1 MTMKSIKCFI
11 KLQRFSNFPICSPL
25 STFALRGSDA
35 HFAGK
40 DVPISITKQ
49 NELRRNEL
57 FNKELTKQRN
67 NIGRIEKIEVQYKGV
82 PEDMTLVMNKHIST
96 PFDCTRHMSEMLSK
110 RSALARVN
118 GQLWDMH
125 RPLEEDC
132 ELELIHMKDPD
143 PFHANKAFWRSCS
156 IMLGAVAL
164 NAFDDNI
171 RVALHSFPSPNVRSG
186 SFVYDVDV
194 DLKDWNPSADELRI
208 LSGYFANLVHE
219 DLKFERLVVDASL
232 AEEMFAD
239 NPHKVQQIP
248 QIASQLAD
256 DNKIVLYRMGSHI
269 DISRGPLIADT
280 SLVGRCTVTAVHKVE
295 TDKGHLFRFQGV
307 ALPKGIMLNHF
318 AYGILEDRARKLNS
332 FTWIPNQ
339 DQPTKS

>member
-1 MTMKSIKCFI
+1 MNMKSVKCFI
-11 KLQRFSNFPICSPL
+11 KLQRFSNFPICSSL

-40 DVPISITKQ
+40 DVPISIAKQ
-49 NELRRNEL
+49 SELRRNEL
-57 FNKELTKQRN
+57 FSKELTKQRN

-82 PEDMTLVMNKHIST
+82 PEDMTLIMNKHIST
-96 PFDCTRHMSEMLSK
+96 PFDCTRHMGEMLNK

-118 GQLWDMH
+118 GQLWDLH

-132 ELELIHMKDPD
+132 ELELLHMKDSD
-143 PFHANKAFWRSCS
+143 PFHANKAFWRS
-156 IMLGAVAL
+156 L
-164 NAFDDNI
+164 
-171 RVALHSFPSPNVRSG
+171 RSG

-194 DLKDWNPSADELRI
+194 DLMEWNPTADELRI
-208 LSGYFANLVHE
+208 LSGYFSNLVHE
-219 DLKFERLVVDASL
+219 ELKFERLVVDATL

-256 DNKIVLYRMGSHI
+256 DNKIVLYRMGTHI

-307 ALPKGIMLNHF
+307 ALPKGILLNHF

-332 FTWIPNQ
+332 FAWVPNQ
-339 DQPTKS
+339 EQPTKS